1 MRFNR
6 LLNMIGEEKLAKLNS
21 MKIIVF
27 GLGGV
32 GSYAAEILARSG
44 IGTLHVVD
52 YDYVD
57 ITNINRQLIALE
69 STLNQKKVS
78 VFSDRAKDINP
89 NINLVTHD
97 IKADNET
104 IRELLD
110 EGFDYVADCIDD
122 IFAKVA
128 IAKYCL
134 DNEINFISSMGF
146 ANKYKPEL
154 IKISTLNQTSVC
166 PLAKALR
173 KQLKLAGYTLNFPV
187 VYSEEVPAIVQDK
200 KILGSN
206 AYCPSVAGIY
216 LAAHIINDIIGEE
229 K

>member
-6 LLNMIGEEKLAKLNS
+6 LVNMIGEEKFNQLNQK
-21 MKIIVF
+21 KIIVF

-32 GSYAAEILARSG
+32 GSYAAEILVRSG

-52 YDYVD
+52 YDSVD

-78 VFSDRAKDINP
+78 VFSKRAKDINP
-89 NINLVTHD
+89 NINLITHD
-97 IKADNET
+97 IKADKES
-104 IRELLD
+104 IKELLN
-110 EGFDYVADCIDD
+110 EGFDFVADCIDD
-122 IFAKVA
+122 LPAKA
-128 IAKYCL
+128 EIAKYCL
-134 DNEINFISSMGF
+134 DNEIKFISSMGF

-154 IKISTLNQTSVC
+154 IKISTLNQTSV
-166 PLAKALR
+166 
-173 KQLKLAGYTLNFPV
+173 
-187 VYSEEVPAIVQDK
+187 VYSEEIPAIVQDK

-206 AYCPSVAGIY
+206 AYCPSMAGIY
-216 LAAHIINDIIGEE
+216 LAAYIINNIIGEE